1 MDELKMHSPDLA
13 QLNIAKIAELFPTV
27 VTEQLD
33 DDGNPVRVIDFD
45 LLRQELSEDVV
56 EGPQE
61 RHELDWPGKRAALM
75 AANAPIMKTLRPVH
89 EESVNFDTT
98 KNIFI
103 EGDNLDVLKL
113 LQESYLGKVKLIYI
127 DPPYNTGHDLLYHD
141 TFTQTDANYLTN
153 SGQIDETGARLV
165 ANTESNGRFHS
176 DWLSMMLPR
185 LKLARNLLSDDGLL
199 FISIDDTEQARLRM
213 LCDQIF
219 GADMFLNQ
227 LVWHYGK
234 MSNEQRRFAN
244 NHEYILVYGRSPESR
259 LNTAIKKEDSE
270 YRNRYINF
278 LNESNQV
285 TYGAVKHKSDN
296 LIDLRIR
303 KVEKELDRALVDSD
317 VLFDFEHE
325 FKRHSDT
332 IYFPT
337 IKGNAAERVP
347 FGLGQKPVALLQFL
361 VQAATTDAS
370 DFIVLDFF
378 AGSGSTAEAVFRQ
391 NGADGG
397 NRSVIS
403 VQLPEVCDP
412 KSDAAKAGFPT
423 ITELAKSRIRSS
435 AERLLLEDVHPAWRQ
450 DIGFRVLRL
459 DSTNLA
465 DVRRTPDS
473 LGQDELGL
481 YTDSLRS
488 GRTSEDLLFQVL
500 LDWGLELTIQI
511 AVEDIDGRDVFKV
524 GDGALFACFADA
536 VSAAVI
542 HEVASQKPLRAV
554 FRDSS
559 FASDADRINA
569 EQVFAEVS
577 PATDVRTI

>member
-1 MDELKMHSPDLA
+1 MERRKMSSADIRTS
-13 QLNIAKIAELFPTV
+13 NIAMLAELFPTV

-33 DDGNPVRVIDFD
+33 SDGKPVRAIDFD
-45 LLRQELSEDVV
+45 TLRQELSESVV
-56 EGPQE
+56 EGPME
-61 RHELDWPGKRAALM
+61 RHKLDWPGKRAALV
-75 AANAPIMKTLRPVH
+75 AANAPIVKTLRPVR
-89 EESVNFDTT
+89 EESVNFDGT

-141 TFTQTDANYLTN
+141 TFTQTGADYLAD
-153 SGQIDETGARLV
+153 SGQLDESGARLI

-199 FISIDDTEQARLRM
+199 CISIDDTEQARLRM

-296 LIDLRIR
+296 LIDLRMR
-303 KVEKELDRALVDSD
+303 KVEKELDRPLVDSD

-337 IKGNAAERVP
+337 IKGNATERVP

-361 VQAATTDAS
+361 VQAATTDES

-397 NRSVIS
+397 NRSVVS

-412 KSDAAKAGFPT
+412 NSDAARAGFLT
-423 ITELAKSRIRSS
+423 ITELAKSRIRRSG
-435 AERLLLEDVHPAWRQ
+435 ERLLSDEVHPSWRQ
-450 DIGFRVLRL
+450 DIGFRVMKL

-465 DVRRTPDS
+465 DVQRTPDA
-473 LGQDELGL
+473 LGQEELGL

-500 LDWGLELTIQI
+500 LDWGLELTPQI
-511 AVEDIDGRDVFKV
+511 TIEDFDGRDVFNV
-524 GDGALFACFADA
+524 DDGALFAFFADA
-536 VSAAVI
+536 VSAAAI
-542 HEVASQKPLRAV
+542 HKVASQKPLRAV

-569 EQVFAEVS
+569 EQIFAQVS